1 MAGAFPA
8 VAFNFPE
15 SGLRPRRR
23 RAPFPRG
30 GFFRRGFFV
39 FALGLSL
46 FGPRIP
52 SLEAQEGITWRQVAP
67 ENLVFIGMREGEIVL
82 ELNPTFAPKTAERF
96 RQKARDG
103 YYRGMSFYRVIE
115 GFVAQAGPGGDIPV
129 DEEDQVPAEF
139 QLSSAEDLPWVRV
152 QRNDLFAPETGF
164 IDGFAA
170 ARDERNVWLVHCP
183 GVVAVARGNEP
194 DSGARDF
201 YIVIGQAPRYLDRN
215 LTVFARVIDG
225 MEVAQRIQRGPTENN
240 GIIDNDLARSRIGR
254 MRLADQLEPEE
265 RRDFYVMD
273 TNSRGFRDMMEERRD
288 RDHEFF
294 VNKPP
299 EVLDVCQVPV
309 ATRVEKA
316 GALLRRQD

>member
-1 MAGAFPA
+1 
-8 VAFNFPE
+8 VK
-15 SGLRPRRR
+15 R
-23 RAPFPRG
+23 RA
-30 GFFRRGFFV
+30 FRRTLA
-39 FALGLSL
+39 ALGLGLALGSGAL
-46 FGPRIP
+46 
-52 SLEAQEGITWRQVAP
+52 SAAAQEGVTWRQVPP

-82 ELNPTFAPKTAERF
+82 ELNPTFAPQTVARF
-96 RQKARDG
+96 RQKVRDG
-103 YYRGMSFYRVIE
+103 FFRGMSFYRVIE

-129 DEEDQVPAEF
+129 DEEDFLPAEF
-139 QLSSAEDLPWVRV
+139 QLSRGDELPWVTV
-152 QRNDLFAPETGF
+152 QRDAFFAPETGF
-164 IDGFAA
+164 IDGFPA
-170 ARDERNVWLVHCP
+170 ARDDRHVWLTHCP
-183 GVVAVARGNEP
+183 GAVAVARGNEP

-240 GIIDNDLARSRIGR
+240 GIIDNDLARSRISR

-273 TNSRGFRDMMEERRD
+273 TTSRGFRAMMEERRD
-288 RDHEFF
+288 RDHAFF

-299 EVLDVCQVPV
+299 AILDVCQVPV

-316 GALLRRQD
+316 GALLRRPDGTESN